1 MRTWDYTKCIISG
14 LFKLIVHIAKVPVRL
29 MATVEKIKLPD
40 KKIPIERHKIA
51 GNISQTPYK
60 NVPYLWSMTITDIP
74 TTSPSI

>member
-14 LFKLIVHIAKVPVRL
+14 LFKLIVHIAKVPVKL

-51 GNISQTPYK
+51 GNISQTP
-60 NVPYLWSMTITDIP
+60 LWSMTITDIP